1 MDWIIM
7 NPYLT
12 IALVILFLIIVGIF
26 IYGVYK
32 GYIFNDYNKVCYYK
46 HCNNKVGKVGKYYYK
61 GPNGRVKCA
70 MHPSKNY
77 KKVCKNSKYFRLE
90 TIKLPQEEKQHLKEK
105 GKLVY
110 ELNNLGFAKILKE
123 INFHTK
129 SIDTKLEINGDQ
141 LMIKNSNCGIYLITN
156 KITGIKYVGQSIN
169 INARFTQHK
178 NQYGTDAFHN
188 ELYLKPSN
196 FSHEILIICPRK
208 YLDFFEA
215 YYIKKFN
222 TYQNGYNLTKGNYS
236 HLNQEE
242 IRLLEEIN

>member
-1 MDWIIM
+1 
-7 NPYLT
+7 
-12 IALVILFLIIVGIF
+12 
-26 IYGVYK
+26 
-32 GYIFNDYNKVCYYK
+32 
-46 HCNNKVGKVGKYYYK
+46 
-61 GPNGRVKCA
+61 

-77 KKVCKNSKYFRLE
+77 KKVCKNSKCFRLE

-156 KITGIKYVGQSIN
+156 KTTGIKYVGQSIN

-208 YLDFFEA
+208 YLNFFEA

-236 HLNQEE
+236 HLNEEE